1 MGANPSLY
9 DEAVKNR
16 TIKVHVPT
24 YNECAKIL
32 EAEGSNMSE
41 FLRECQAKKVKKG
54 KKHG

>member
-1 MGANPSLY
+1 MGKNPSLY

-32 EAEGSNMSE
+32 KAEGSSMSE
-41 FLRECQAKKVKKG
+41 FIRECQAKKVKKG
-54 KKHG
+54 KR